1 MVLRRKDQVGAFH
14 VIVAGLQRDR
24 FGLRGGELEFGFGF
38 GVRVHGQKSVAAG
51 ASVEVSGTDETGT
64 LDVGSVCSD
73 SGVAESLITRPF
85 TYRTSRPGIAAM
97 RSPGVMMP

>member
-1 MVLRRKDQVGAFH
+1 
-14 VIVAGLQRDR
+14 
-24 FGLRGGELEFGFGF
+24 FGF

-97 RSPGVMMP
+97 RSPGVMMPARLSGSAAETAIGSVYSRVREARRESTAAGNAN